1 MPPHELYKILFILF
15 TVACMMICI
24 PKEQWENNRVAVG
37 ADKCSDNTT
46 IVRTSSE
53 ASHSVDGLTA

>member
-1 MPPHELYKILFILF
+1 MPPHELYRILFILF

-24 PKEQWENNRVAVG
+24 PKEQWESNRIAVG

-46 IVRTSSE
+46 SKSGNCNTCSNTLRFNS
-53 ASHSVDGLTA
+53 

>member
-1 MPPHELYKILFILF
+1 MPPHELYRILFILF
-15 TVACMMICI
+15 TVACMMICV
-24 PKEQWENNRVAVG
+24 PKEQWESNRVAVG

-53 ASHSVDGLTA
+53 ASRSVDGLTA